1 MFSVLFMMSFRE
13 LEFFFITVGNGI
25 VVVFMLIFIF
35 RYWFFII
42 NRVSYWSVNFI
53 VIFFENWGILLLL
66 VKVIFIL
73 YISSGF
79 RVIVLVGEMVRVF
92 VDWRVGVFGV
102 KVRLKVIGVGLL
114 LMIGIY
120 FFFFGVFLVILVVF
134 RFIILCLGF
143 VIFI

>member
-1 MFSVLFMMSFRE
+1 MFFVLFMMSFRE

>member
-1 MFSVLFMMSFRE
+1 MFLVLFMMSFRE

>member
-1 MFSVLFMMSFRE
+1 MFLVLFMMSFRE

-73 YISSGF
+73 YILSGF

>member
-1 MFSVLFMMSFRE
+1 MFLVLFMMSFRE

-79 RVIVLVGEMVRVF
+79 SVIVLVGEMVRVF

>member
-1 MFSVLFMMSFRE
+1 MFLVLFMISFRE

>member
-1 MFSVLFMMSFRE
+1 MFFVLFMMSFRE
-13 LEFFFITVGNGI
+13 LEFFFIIVGNGI
-25 VVVFMLIFIF
+25 VVVFRLIFIF

>member
-1 MFSVLFMMSFRE
+1 MFLVLFMMSFRE

-25 VVVFMLIFIF
+25 VVVFRLIFIF

-42 NRVSYWSVNFI
+42 NRVSYWLVNFI

>member
-1 MFSVLFMMSFRE
+1 MFLVLFMMSFRE
-13 LEFFFITVGNGI
+13 LEFFFIIVGNGI

>member
-1 MFSVLFMMSFRE
+1 MFFVLFMMSFRE

-25 VVVFMLIFIF
+25 VVVFRLIFIF

-42 NRVSYWSVNFI
+42 NRVSYWLVNFI

>member
-1 MFSVLFMMSFRE
+1 MFLVLFMMSFRE

-42 NRVSYWSVNFI
+42 NRVLYWSVNFI

-79 RVIVLVGEMVRVF
+79 SVIVLVGEMVRVF

>member
-1 MFSVLFMMSFRE
+1 MFLVLFMMSFRE

-42 NRVSYWSVNFI
+42 NGVSYWSVNFI

>member
-1 MFSVLFMMSFRE
+1 MFFVLFMMSFRE

-25 VVVFMLIFIF
+25 VVVFRLIFIF

>member
-1 MFSVLFMMSFRE
+1 M
-13 LEFFFITVGNGI
+13 
-25 VVVFMLIFIF
+25 
-35 RYWFFII
+35 
-42 NRVSYWSVNFI
+42 
-53 VIFFENWGILLLL
+53 
-66 VKVIFIL
+66 
-73 YISSGF
+73 
-79 RVIVLVGEMVRVF
+79 LVGEMVRVF

-120 FFFFGVFLVILVVF
+120 FFFFGVFLVILVVL

>member
-1 MFSVLFMMSFRE
+1 MFFVLFMMSFRE
-13 LEFFFITVGNGI
+13 LEFFFIIVGNGI
-25 VVVFMLIFIF
+25 VVVFRLIFIF

-42 NRVSYWSVNFI
+42 NRVSYWLVNFI

>member
-1 MFSVLFMMSFRE
+1 MFLVLFMMSFRE

-42 NRVSYWSVNFI
+42 NRVLYWSVNFI

>member
-1 MFSVLFMMSFRE
+1 MFLVLFMMSFRE
-13 LEFFFITVGNGI
+13 LEFFFIIVGNGI
-25 VVVFMLIFIF
+25 VVVFRLIFIF

-42 NRVSYWSVNFI
+42 NRVSYWLVNFI

>member
-1 MFSVLFMMSFRE
+1 MFLVLFMMSFRE
-13 LEFFFITVGNGI
+13 LEFFFIIVGNGI
-25 VVVFMLIFIF
+25 VVVFRLIFIF

>member
-1 MFSVLFMMSFRE
+1 MFFVLFMMSFRE
-13 LEFFFITVGNGI
+13 LEFFFIIVGNGI
-25 VVVFMLIFIF
+25 VVVFRLIFIF

-79 RVIVLVGEMVRVF
+79 SVIVLVGEMVRVF

>member
-1 MFSVLFMMSFRE
+1 MFFVLFMMSFRE

-134 RFIILCLGF
+134 RLIILCLGF

>member
-102 KVRLKVIGVGLL
+102 KVRLKVIEVGLL

>member
-1 MFSVLFMMSFRE
+1 MFLVLFMMSFRE

-53 VIFFENWGILLLL
+53 VIFFENWGILLLF

>member
-1 MFSVLFMMSFRE
+1 MFLVLFMMSFRE

-25 VVVFMLIFIF
+25 VVVFRLIFIF